1 MGESKP
7 IASNKNAQGRQENRS
22 VELRVIPLQS

>member
-7 IASNKNAQGRQENRS
+7 IANNENAQGRQENRR
-22 VELRVIPLQS
+22 VELRVIPLQD